1 MVLFWYVAAF
11 KKLFVEFRVK
21 RIEVPWIKIF
31 LRDAERFTKTLE
43 VHNFSRT
50 QEFDWFTN
58 IGVFYQAKNV
68 VVGGAGFLF
77 CCTLIYTT
85 KTLSFLFIL
94 QIMHDLLP
102 VTHFLQKVN
111 FYFTD
116 AFVCGTLL
124 KRRNCY
130 CAFCF
135 NDLYCCNFR

>member
-1 MVLFWYVAAF
+1 MVGISLRELRFTA
-11 KKLFVEFRVK
+11 
-21 RIEVPWIKIF
+21 IF
-31 LRDAERFTKTLE
+31 PICFTKTLE

-50 QEFDWFTN
+50 QEFYWFTN
-58 IGVFYQAKNV
+58 IGVFYQAENV

-94 QIMHDLLP
+94 QIMHDFLP